1 MLFCVQMN
9 RNLSLPRPN
18 EDNFDKML
26 INQCFGALV
35 DEKTNAK

>member
-1 MLFCVQMN
+1 MDKDKLKG
-9 RNLSLPRPN
+9 
-18 EDNFDKML
+18 FDKML